1 MLSPRAS
8 PIARESPEIIKSMV
22 GRVLSIQ
29 DLSAGYRGL
38 LSGRDEG
45 FEYRT

>member
-1 MLSPRAS
+1 MA
-8 PIARESPEIIKSMV
+8 

-29 DLSAGYRGL
+29 DLSVSGRGFL
-38 LSGRDEG
+38 PGRDEG